1 MIYVSI
7 GAKSFAACR
16 QVLKRV
22 ECAEIRLDLI
32 KLSQVQVRT
41 LFATPNKKL
50 IATCRLGQLPQALC
64 KELLLSAIE
73 SGASFVDLELS
84 APASF
89 RRAIM
94 AEARKHGCKVII
106 SFHDYRRTPAKRDLE
121 RIVRKCFAQGADLAK
136 IACQVNSA
144 RDNARLLGL
153 LDSLD
158 KLIVI
163 GMGERGKLTR
173 IVAPLIGSALTYA
186 ATHTGRGTAPGQIT
200 LASMQKS
207 LRRLLR

>member
-16 QVLKRV
+16 QALKRV
-22 ECAEIRLDLI
+22 KCAEIRLDLT
-32 KLSQVQVRT
+32 KLSQAQVRI

-50 IATCRLGQLPQALC
+50 IATCRLGRLPQEAC
-64 KELLLSAIE
+64 KKLLVSAME

-84 APASF
+84 APSSF
-89 RRAIM
+89 RRAIL
-94 AEARKHGCKVII
+94 AKARKHGCKVII
-106 SFHDYRRTPAKRDLE
+106 SFHDYRRTPAKKDLQ
-121 RIVRKCFAQGADLAK
+121 RIIRKCFAQGADLAK
-136 IACQVNSA
+136 VACQVNRP
-144 RDNARLLGL
+144 RDSARLLGL
-153 LDSLD
+153 LDSVD

-173 IVAPLIGSALTYA
+173 IIAPLIGSVFTYA
-186 ATHTGRGTAPGQIT
+186 ATQAGRGTAPGQMT